1 MSVIQSPKF
10 FKLLSWIAIV
20 ATTVVELVPL
30 NRHGRV
36 STVRS
41 RPSERAIKDLPSS
54 GNLGNS
60 DITKLLDDLD
70 NQTEAIRSGQEIG
83 EELLGGKNQTGLRE
97 NELERSNE
105 YSYDESKG
113 DSFPGE
119 VKDNSSQAVST
130 AGAPVLVDRDG
141 VPEKTTALENGAS
154 YLAGKPLLIFNNK
167 SKDLDVSKWF
177 LYYPLTTETD
187 EQRA

>member
-1 MSVIQSPKF
+1 MIHTVLEDFLHINDII
-10 FKLLSWIAIV
+10 LLI
-20 ATTVVELVPL
+20 VPL

-83 EELLGGKNQTGLRE
+83 EELLGKKNQTGLRE
-97 NELERSNE
+97 NELERSNGTI
-105 YSYDESKG
+105 YHI
-113 DSFPGE
+113 
-119 VKDNSSQAVST
+119 
-130 AGAPVLVDRDG
+130 
-141 VPEKTTALENGAS
+141 
-154 YLAGKPLLIFNNK
+154 LLFC
-167 SKDLDVSKWF
+167 F
-177 LYYPLTTETD
+177 YF
-187 EQRA
+187 

>member
-97 NELERSNE
+97 NELERSN
-105 YSYDESKG
+105 G
-113 DSFPGE
+113 TIL
-119 VKDNSSQAVST
+119 DNSSQAVST